1 MTFNKLGLNPEI
13 LNALEKS
20 GYKKATPIQ
29 AQAIPAIMQGKDVLG
44 GAQTGTGKTAAFA
57 LPVLNKLSE
66 SPKRAKHP
74 RALVV
79 TPTRELADQV
89 GESFRTYGRNLKLV
103 STKIYGGVKIN
114 PQISSL
120 KNGTDIV
127 IATPGRLL
135 DHIGQKTIRLNNI
148 EVLILD
154 EADRMLDMGFI
165 NDIRKIIKALPEKRQ
180 NLLFSAT
187 YSKDIKKLAGGVLK
201 NPVNVEVS
209 RRNTAAEKVEQ
220 VVHFVP
226 RGQRKELLAHLIK
239 EGSWYQTLVFVKM
252 KHGAN
257 RLAQQLDRL
266 GIPSA
271 AIHGDKSQGARTRA
285 LKDFKKGDIQALIAT
300 DIAARGLQIDNL
312 DYVVN
317 YDLPQVPEDY
327 VHRIGRTGRAGKSGK
342 AISLVH
348 HDDKKQL
355 QRIERLLKYTIDVK
369 DVDGFE
375 IKSAA
380 EINAERNQGTS
391 HSRNAGSGSHG
402 ESVKVKP
409 DRKRYL
415 TNKKRLNNRK
425 NFSKGKTGTTRG

>member
-1 MTFNKLGLNPEI
+1 MTFNKLGLKPEI
-13 LNALEKS
+13 LSALEKT
-20 GYKKATPIQ
+20 GYNKATPIQ
-29 AQAIPAIMQGKDVLG
+29 EQAIPAIMNGKDVLG

-57 LPVLNKLSE
+57 LPILDRLSE
-66 SPKRAKHP
+66 NPKRAKYP
-74 RALVV
+74 RALVI

-89 GESFRTYGRNLKLV
+89 AESFRTYGRDLKLV

-114 PQISSL
+114 PQISAL

-135 DHIGQKTIRLNNI
+135 DHLNQGTIKLNQVEI
-148 EVLILD
+148 LVLD

-165 NDIRKIIKALPEKRQ
+165 NDIKKIIKNLPEGRQ

-187 YSKDIKKLAGGVLK
+187 YSKDIKILANGVLK
-201 NPVNVEVS
+201 NPVNIEVS
-209 RRNTAAEKVEQ
+209 KRNTAADKVEQ
-220 VVHFVP
+220 FVHHVAKD
-226 RGQRKELLAHLIK
+226 QRKELLAHLIQD
-239 EGSWYQTLVFVKM
+239 GSWYQALVFVKM

-257 RLAQQLDRL
+257 RLAQQLNKL

-300 DIAARGLQIDNL
+300 DVAARGLQIDNL

-317 YDLPQVPEDY
+317 FDLPQVPEDY

-342 AISLVH
+342 AVSLVH
-348 HDDKKQL
+348 PEDKKQL
-355 QRIERLLKYTIDVK
+355 QRIEKLLKYTIDTVK
-369 DVDGFE
+369 VEGFE
-375 IKSAA
+375 PLPFSEKK
-380 EINAERNQGTS
+380 EERNYSAKTS
-391 HSRNAGSGSHG
+391 SA
-402 ESVKVKP
+402 EVKVKP

-415 TNKKRLNNRK
+415 TNKSRQNNRK
-425 NFSKGKTGTTRG
+425 NNRSASGRSHSRSNPGKK